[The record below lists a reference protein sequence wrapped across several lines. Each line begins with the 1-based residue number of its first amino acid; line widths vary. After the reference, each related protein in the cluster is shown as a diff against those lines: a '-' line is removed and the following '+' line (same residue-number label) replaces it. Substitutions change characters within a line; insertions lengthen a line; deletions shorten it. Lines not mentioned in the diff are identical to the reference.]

1 MALREEKDKHTKLKG
16 ESGIMQKKVRILL
29 LYLQTLITKGNQP
42 IHKTGNS

>member
-29 LYLQTLITKGNQP
+29 YLQTLITKGNQP